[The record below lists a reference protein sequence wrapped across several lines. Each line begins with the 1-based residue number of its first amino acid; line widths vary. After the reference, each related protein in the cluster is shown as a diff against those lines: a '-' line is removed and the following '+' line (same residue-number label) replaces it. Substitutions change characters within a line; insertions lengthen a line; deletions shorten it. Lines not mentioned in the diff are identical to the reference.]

1 MLTSDGSSQSSS
13 SPQWSDLPDDL
24 LGMVRLRLAS
34 PHDRVRL
41 AAVCKVWRAA
51 MSRLPAPPTVPL
63 LLLSQC
69 EAPTTEQL
77 RGAKRLCGPDDSW
90 DVRVPDKADGKW
102 FVGSHEGGWV
112 AAVDWSSLVIVNL
125 FSDVFFLELEVFP
138 VSSRNLEYI
147 NPSRLRKIIF
157 SEDPTS
163 SSCILAAIPHR
174 RSSVAV
180 CKIDGDKS
188 GWTVEKMHGKT
199 IMDIAFCNGEL
210 YGLVNPNED
219 LVKFEIGIKVDGT
232 PIITSN
238 HTMAVERRN
247 RYEAYP
253 DYLVE
258 LHGKPAMAI
267 PQCWLSNREP
277 FIKVFTLVDT
287 GNHEGYM
294 YKWAEV
300 ISFGDHALFFGLN
313 SSKAVHVTDIHRDV
327 KRNHIYYSTK
337 KEWWPKNE
345 LPHDTLY
352 SVITNDDEHMY
363 CREDESVG
371 DGVGRTGYYM
381 VGYNNSLMWLH
392 PPSL

>member
-69 EAPTTEQL
+69 EALTTA
-77 RGAKRLCGPDDSW
+77 GTKRLCGPDGSW
-90 DVRVPDKADGKW
+90 VVRVPDKAEGKW

-112 AAVDWSSLVIVNL
+112 AAVDSSTLVIVNL
-125 FSDVFFLELEVFP
+125 FSDAEVE
-138 VSSRNLEYI
+138 VSTICSRNLKYI
-147 NPSRLRKIIF
+147 DPARLRKIIF

-163 SSCILAAIPHR
+163 SSCIVAAIPHR
-174 RSSVAV
+174 WSYVAV
-180 CKIDGDKS
+180 CKIGGDES
-188 GWTVEKMHGKT
+188 GWTKEEIDDKM

-210 YGLVNPNED
+210 YGLMYPNEE
-219 LVKFEIGIKVDGT
+219 LAKFEIDIKVDGT

-238 HTMAVERRN
+238 HTMAIKRRD
-247 RYEAYP
+247 RYENYP
-253 DYLVE
+253 GYLIE
-258 LHGKPAMAI
+258 LHGKPSMAI
-267 PQCWLSNREP
+267 LHVWLPNREP
-277 FIKVFTLVDT
+277 FFKVFALVDA

-294 YKWAEV
+294 YKWVEV
-300 ISFGDHALFFGLN
+300 MSFGDHALFFGLN
-313 SSKAVHVTDIHRDV
+313 SSKAVHVTDIHHGV

-337 KEWWPKNE
+337 KERWPKIKV
-345 LPHDTLY
+345 PDDALY
-352 SVITNDDEHMY
+352 SVITDDDEHMY
-363 CREDESVG
+363 CRKNESIG
-371 DGVGRTGYYM
+371 DGVGSTGYYM
-381 VGYNNSLMWLH
+381 VGYKNSLMWIY
-392 PPSL
+392 PPCV